1 MCWISPS
8 RCWCW
13 APDMWSWNSC
23 IGGSEGWA
31 REVSPGTAVRAG
43 AQGGGLQPRLHGRPT
58 TAEAISPTIML
69 CGPEDRKQRT
79 QRAYGSQSSSR
90 TKSSLIHFQVPLLPR

>member
-31 REVSPGTAVRAG
+31 WGVSPGTAVRAG
-43 AQGGGLQPRLHGRPT
+43 AQGGGLRPRLRGRPT
-58 TAEAISPTIML
+58 TAEAVSPAIML
-69 CGPEDRKQRT
+69 CGPEDGKQRT
-79 QRAYGSQSSSR
+79 Q
-90 TKSSLIHFQVPLLPR
+90 